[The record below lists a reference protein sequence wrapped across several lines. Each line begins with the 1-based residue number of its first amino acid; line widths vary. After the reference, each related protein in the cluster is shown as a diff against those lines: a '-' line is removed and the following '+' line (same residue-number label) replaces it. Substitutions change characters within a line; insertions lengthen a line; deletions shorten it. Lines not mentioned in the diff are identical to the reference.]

1 MEAECTAGMD
11 RLPPTVRLTGL
22 GFCLALCIVG
32 GVFGGV
38 QLDELLDTGRLFA
51 VLGLFAGLALGLGGS
66 VILLLE
72 VLKTNDDKKDG
83 Q

>member
-1 MEAECTAGMD
+1 MERAGIMT

-22 GFCLALCIVG
+22 GFYIAICIGG

-51 VLGLFAGLALGLGGS
+51 VLGLFAGLAAALGGGY
-66 VILLLE
+66 LLLLD
-72 VLKTNDDKKDG
+72 VLKTNKDKKEG